1 MSTSL
6 SATPRLCSRLLP
18 ELIIIVTVEQVM
30 GQEEAVVN
38 AADLGQTRD
47 QATAE
52 EELSSV
58 MFSTLCIL
66 VTLTMVTTM
75 MVEQGVVVEAVVTKL
90 VRLQCQQIR
99 NVFLIILRRIVIL
112 TSNTIYRSVES

>member
-75 MVEQGVVVEAVVTKL
+75 MVAITTMES
-90 VRLQCQQIR
+90 
-99 NVFLIILRRIVIL
+99 VIL
-112 TSNTIYRSVES
+112 TLTAVTPLPATVDTAGTPA

>member
-30 GQEEAVVN
+30 GQEEAVVS

-66 VTLTMVTTM
+66 VTPTMVTTM

-99 NVFLIILRRIVIL
+99 NVFLIILQRIVIL